1 MSHVWQSTFPY
12 TEDTRAMLQEEVL
25 GGARRWPDR
34 VALVDATDGRS
45 LTYGEIA
52 DRAQR
57 LAGGLLAGGA
67 RQGDV
72 LALVAGNAPGVAIV
86 AHGALLAGLTLA
98 PASALLTARELG
110 AFLRQTG
117 ARYVVADAAAMPTVN
132 EAASAAGVQAVFA
145 LGALPS
151 ADPIVAEGGDP
162 DAIALLMSTSGT
174 SGLPKSAA
182 HTHAGAVAT
191 LRQYAASPPRRF
203 GPDDVVAGVVPFAHM
218 FGWVMLNSA
227 LRAGARMVTLARFEL
242 EAFLRMI
249 QDHRV
254 STAAVVPPVAHALA
268 RHPAVERYDLSS
280 LRFLIVGAAPCPA
293 EIEREC
299 EARLGC
305 VVGQGLGMTEA
316 APIALP
322 ENPVRHGSTGR
333 LVPGTQ
339 AMIVDPDTG
348 ERLGEGVTG
357 ELWFRGPQLMSG
369 YLGDAAATAAT
380 IDAEGWLHSGDL
392 GHFDADGNLF
402 LVDRLKELIK
412 VRGYQVAPAQLEAE
426 LTAHPAVADAA
437 VVPRPDEESGEV
449 PVAYVALCEPAEPGA
464 IAAWVAER
472 VAPYK
477 RLADVIVV
485 DAIPRAPTGK
495 LLRRVLVERER
506 AAVGPPTASVA
517 QARPMRGGL
526 SFSPR

>member
-1 MSHVWQSTFPY
+1 
-12 TEDTRAMLQEEVL
+12 
-25 GGARRWPDR
+25 
-34 VALVDATDGRS
+34 
-45 LTYGEIA
+45 
-52 DRAQR
+52 
-57 LAGGLLAGGA
+57 
-67 RQGDV
+67 
-72 LALVAGNAPGVAIV
+72 
-86 AHGALLAGLTLA
+86 
-98 PASALLTARELG
+98 
-110 AFLRQTG
+110 
-117 ARYVVADAAAMPTVN
+117 
-132 EAASAAGVQAVFA
+132 
-145 LGALPS
+145 
-151 ADPIVAEGGDP
+151 
-162 DAIALLMSTSGT
+162 
-174 SGLPKSAA
+174 
-182 HTHAGAVAT
+182 
-191 LRQYAASPPRRF
+191 
-203 GPDDVVAGVVPFAHM
+203 
-218 FGWVMLNSA
+218 
-227 LRAGARMVTLARFEL
+227 
-242 EAFLRMI
+242 
-249 QDHRV
+249 
-254 STAAVVPPVAHALA
+254 
-268 RHPAVERYDLSS
+268 
-280 LRFLIVGAAPCPA
+280 
-293 EIEREC
+293 
-299 EARLGC
+299 

-339 AMIVDPDTG
+339 AMIVDPDTS

>member
-1 MSHVWQSTFPY
+1 MSHFWQSSHPY
-12 TEDTRAMLQEEVL
+12 DGSTRALLHEEVL
-25 GGARRWPDR
+25 GGAQGWPDR
-34 VALVDATDGRS
+34 VALLDAATGRS
-45 LTYGEIA
+45 ASYGEIA
-52 DRAQR
+52 DGARR
-57 LAGGLLAGGA
+57 LAGGLRAGGA
-67 RQGDV
+67 RDGDV
-72 LALVAGNAPGVAIV
+72 LALVASNGIGFPIV

-98 PASALLTARELG
+98 PAGPLLTARELS

-117 ARYVVADAAAMPTVN
+117 ARYAVADAGAMPTVR
-132 EAASAAGVQAVFA
+132 EAATAAGTEA
-145 LGALPS
+145 LLALDALP
-151 ADPIVAEGGDP
+151 VAEPTLPDGGDP
-162 DAIALLMSTSGT
+162 DATALLLSTSGT
-174 SGLPKSAA
+174 SGLPKSAI
-182 HTHAGAVAT
+182 HTHAGAVAA
-191 LRQYAASPPRRF
+191 LRQYAAAPPRF
-203 GPDDVVAGVVPFAHM
+203 GPDDVVAGIVPFAHM

-249 QDHRV
+249 EDHRV
-254 STAAVVPPVAHALA
+254 SAAAVVPPIAHALA
-268 RHPAVERYDLSS
+268 RHPAVDRYDLSS
-280 LRFLIVGAAPCPA
+280 LRLLVVGAAPCPA

-316 APIALP
+316 GPVALP
-322 ENPVRHGSTGR
+322 EDPACHGSVGR
-333 LVPGTQ
+333 LVARTQ
-339 AMIVDPDTG
+339 AVIVDPETG
-348 ERLGEGVTG
+348 ARLGAGRTG
-357 ELWFRGPQLMSG
+357 ELWFRGPQLMRG

-412 VRGYQVAPAQLEAE
+412 VRGYHVAPAQLEGE
-426 LTAHPAVADAA
+426 LITHPAVADVA

-449 PVAYVALCEPAEPGA
+449 PVAYVTLCAPAEPVA
-464 IAAWVAER
+464 IAAWLAER

-477 RLADVIVV
+477 RLAEVVVV

-506 AAVGPPTASVA
+506 ESAAARRPNASVA
-517 QARPMRGGL
+517 
-526 SFSPR
+526 